1 LAVKKLI
8 DGFEAIEENQMT
20 MEEGF
25 FDFAAE
31 VGLTKH
37 LGSLEST
44 ERLIDL
50 CQIKAGDYVLDVGC
64 GVGATPVFLARQIG
78 CRVMGVDILSRM
90 VDRAQELADKQEVSH
105 LTAFRTADAQELPFP
120 DNLFDVV
127 ITESVTAFP
136 EDKQRAVKEYAR
148 VLKPG
153 GFVGLNESTWLK
165 TPIPE
170 EIASWISRQ
179 VGSSATP
186 LLQEEWTAL
195 LNRAG
200 FRDLS
205 VEIQEVDIK
214 DEAAG
219 IMRRYGFFSMMRV
232 LGRTFRLY
240 LKNPSYR
247 EFAKDLKKD
256 GITPENLPEYFG
268 YGIYAGRK
276 IDEKD

>member
-1 LAVKKLI
+1 MSI
-8 DGFEAIEENQMT
+8 
-20 MEEGF
+20 EEGF

-64 GVGATPVFLARQIG
+64 GVGATPIYLAKQIG
-78 CRVMGVDILSRM
+78 CRVMGVDIIPCM
-90 VDRAQELADKQEVSH
+90 VDRSQELADKQELSH
-105 LTAFRTADAQELPFP
+105 LAAFRVADAQELPFP
-120 DNLFDVV
+120 DNHFDVV

-136 EDKQRAVKEYAR
+136 EDKQRAVNEYAR

-153 GFVGLNESTWLK
+153 GYVGLNESTWLK
-165 TPIPE
+165 KPIPE
-170 EIASWISRQ
+170 EVTSWTSRQ

-186 LLQEEWTAL
+186 LLREEWTEL

-200 FRDLS
+200 FKDLS
-205 VEIQEVDIK
+205 VEIQEIDIK
-214 DEAAG
+214 EEAAG

-232 LGRTFRLY
+232 IGRTFKLY
-240 LKNPSYR
+240 LKSPSYR
-247 EFAKDLKKD
+247 EFAKDLKKE

-268 YGIYAGRK
+268 YGIYVGRK